1 MENDRPFW
9 AKTMI
14 NIATGITFG
23 GLIIIVVL
31 MFYLVIKTIWNWTL

>member
-1 MENDRPFW
+1 
-9 AKTMI
+9 MI